1 MALATRCP
9 SCHALFRVV
18 ADQLKLRAGLVRCG
32 ACGHVFDAIGTLSYL
47 DDASVRP
54 AVAPAPPEPEA
65 PTPPPA
71 APVPETTPPVEAV
84 PIELSLHA
92 AADLGETAAKP
103 FVAIEERGE
112 PPVTSPR
119 HEPEQAG
126 AAAKR
131 EEPAA
136 ASVAGADSDTAGLG
150 DTGNGATTTTDAGA
164 TISESTFAPLTGDA
178 EAAAADAEPAFL
190 HAASAPR
197 RRAAAIAYA
206 AGSVFAALALAL
218 QLTLLFRTE
227 IGAQWPAARP
237 ALVSLCQNLRCTVG
251 WPMHGELLAVVG
263 SELQSLP
270 GTSALDLT
278 AVVRN
283 RAAVTLALPALEVTL
298 TDTQNRAVARRIF
311 GPVEYLGRNE
321 AAARIA
327 EGLQAGADMT
337 VRITFEARGLNVAGF
352 VVYPFYP

>member
-47 DDASVRP
+47 DDASVHP
-54 AVAPAPPEPEA
+54 AVTPAPTAPAPEAEA
-65 PTPPPA
+65 PPSTA
-71 APVPETTPPVEAV
+71 TVAETAVPVEAA
-84 PIELSLHA
+84 PL
-92 AADLGETAAKP
+92 
-103 FVAIEERGE
+103 E
-112 PPVTSPR
+112 PPPVATEL
-119 HEPEQAG
+119 HEPAIARLEQG
-126 AAAKR
+126 
-131 EEPAA
+131 ESPITGLQPETE
-136 ASVAGADSDTAGLG
+136 VAGAIGAGDEPESTSAKRAEGVTAAAAEPKAE
-150 DTGNGATTTTDAGA
+150 ATTTTTAGA
-164 TISESTFAPLTGDA
+164 SISESTFAPATGDA
-178 EAAAADAEPAFL
+178 DAELAEVEPAFL
-190 HAASAPR
+190 HAASRAR
-197 RRAAAIAYA
+197 SRAATIAYA
-206 AGSVFAALALAL
+206 TGATLAAFALAL
-218 QLTLLFRTE
+218 QLVLLLRTE
-227 IGAQWPAARP
+227 IAAQWPTARP
-237 ALVSLCQNLRCTVG
+237 LLVSLCQTLRCTVG

-270 GTSALDLT
+270 GTNALELT

-311 GPVEYLGRNE
+311 GPVDYLASND

-352 VVYPFYP
+352 VVYPFYL